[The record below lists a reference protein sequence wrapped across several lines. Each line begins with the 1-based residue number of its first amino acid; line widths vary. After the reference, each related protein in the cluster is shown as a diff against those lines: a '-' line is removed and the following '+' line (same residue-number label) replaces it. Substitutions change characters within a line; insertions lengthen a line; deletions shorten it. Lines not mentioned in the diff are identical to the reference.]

1 MVYLCLV
8 FYTKI
13 SPARLGRHSVVPSTS
28 TFWPWTD
35 LTLPTF
41 LWNRTAFYIL
51 HLGSNMR
58 CSKRRIVTKS
68 EIHLIEMWPIAIYLQ
83 SLNPWIH
90 VLRTITQYEDTEL
103 HQKLHVHLPC
113 LHNYNI
119 VSESYLLVPK
129 TCIHHPLYRLDK
141 KLFSIEI
148 YLGRLT
154 SWVGNR
160 SMKNSI
166 LSGLNNLW
174 TTLSFTS
181 SPLKHLNCIHA
192 AQ

>member
-41 LWNRTAFYIL
+41 LGNCTAFYIL

-58 CSKRRIVTKS
+58 CIKRRI
-68 EIHLIEMWPIAIYLQ
+68 IHLIEMWPIAIYLQ
-83 SLNPWIH
+83 SLNPWRRSFVQSH
-90 VLRTITQYEDTEL
+90 NTEL
-103 HQKLHVHLPC
+103 PQKLHVHLPC
-113 LHNYNI
+113 LHNYNSF
-119 VSESYLLVPK
+119 SESYLLVPK
-129 TCIHHPLYRLDK
+129 TCTHHPLYRLDK

-160 SMKNSI
+160 SMTNSI